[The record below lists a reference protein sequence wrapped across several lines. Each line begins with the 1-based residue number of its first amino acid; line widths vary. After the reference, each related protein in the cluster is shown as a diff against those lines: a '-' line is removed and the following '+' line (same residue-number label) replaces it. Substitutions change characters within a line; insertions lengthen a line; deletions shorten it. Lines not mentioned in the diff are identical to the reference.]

1 MTICP
6 SPETVQKNVADIR
19 RRVEEAAR
27 SCGRDPREI
36 TVMAVTKTVEP
47 PAINEAIR
55 QGVTLLGENKVQEYL
70 DKREQYLPATVHFI
84 GNLQTNKVKYIIDK
98 VAMIQSVSSEKLAL
112 EIEKQAAKHNLVMPV
127 LMGVGTLGFMA
138 GQEETKGGFSPDE
151 LYQVLPKLA
160 QMEHLSVQGLM
171 CIPPVEN
178 AEQFL
183 QRMEQ
188 IFIDI
193 REKNIHNINMS
204 VLSMG
209 MSGDFEAAIRH
220 GSTLVRI
227 GTGLFGK
234 RDYSNK

>member
-6 SPETVQKNVADIR
+6 SPETVRNNVADIR
-19 RRVEEAAR
+19 RRVEQAAL
-27 SCGRDPREI
+27 SCGRDPKDI
-36 TVMAVTKTVEP
+36 AIMAVTKTVEP

-55 QGVTLLGENKVQEYL
+55 QGLTLLGENKVQEYL

-98 VAMIQSVSSEKLAL
+98 VAMIESVSSEKLAQ
-112 EIEKQAAKHNLVMPV
+112 EIEKQAEKHHLVMPV
-127 LMGVGTLGFMA
+127 LLEVNIGG
-138 GQEETKGGFSPDE
+138 EDTKGGFSPDE
-151 LYQVLPKLA
+151 LDQVLPKLA
-160 QMEHLSVQGLM
+160 EMKHLSVQGLM

-183 QRMEQ
+183 ARMEQ

-193 REKNIHNINMS
+193 REKNIHNISMS

-209 MSGDFEAAIRH
+209 MTGDFEAAIRH

-234 RDYSNK
+234 RDYSK

>member
-6 SPETVQKNVADIR
+6 SPETVQSNVADIR
-19 RRVEEAAR
+19 RRVEQAAL

-36 TVMAVTKTVEP
+36 TIMAVTKTVEP

-55 QGVTLLGENKVQEYL
+55 QGLTLLGENKVQEYL
-70 DKREQYLPATVHFI
+70 DKREEYLPAKVHFI

-127 LMGVGTLGFMA
+127 LLEVNIG
-138 GQEETKGGFSPDE
+138 EEPTKGGFSPQE

-160 QMEHLSVQGLM
+160 QMQHLSVQGLM
-171 CIPPVEN
+171 CIPPAAN

-193 REKNIHNINMS
+193 RDKNIHNINMS

-234 RDYSNK
+234 RDYSK

>member
-70 DKREQYLPATVHFI
+70 DKREQYLPATVQFI
-84 GNLQTNKVKYIIDK
+84 GTLQTNKVKYIIDK

-127 LMGVGTLGFMA
+127 LLEVNI

>member
-6 SPETVQKNVADIR
+6 SPETVRNNVADIR
-19 RRVEEAAR
+19 RRVEQAAL
-27 SCGRDPREI
+27 SCGRDPKDI
-36 TVMAVTKTVEP
+36 AIMAVTKTVEP

-55 QGVTLLGENKVQEYL
+55 QGLTLLGENKVQEYL

-98 VAMIQSVSSEKLAL
+98 VAMIESVSSEKLAQ
-112 EIEKQAAKHNLVMPV
+112 EIEKQAEKHHLVMPV
-127 LMGVGTLGFMA
+127 LLEVNIGG
-138 GQEETKGGFSPDE
+138 EETKGGFSPDE
-151 LYQVLPKLA
+151 LDQVLPKLA
-160 QMEHLSVQGLM
+160 EMKHLSVQGLM

-183 QRMEQ
+183 ARMEQ

-193 REKNIHNINMS
+193 REKNIHNISMS

-209 MSGDFEAAIRH
+209 MTGDFEAAIRH

-234 RDYSNK
+234 RDYSK

>member
-1 MTICP
+1 
-6 SPETVQKNVADIR
+6 
-19 RRVEEAAR
+19 
-27 SCGRDPREI
+27 
-36 TVMAVTKTVEP
+36 
-47 PAINEAIR
+47 
-55 QGVTLLGENKVQEYL
+55 
-70 DKREQYLPATVHFI
+70 
-84 GNLQTNKVKYIIDK
+84 
-98 VAMIQSVSSEKLAL
+98 
-112 EIEKQAAKHNLVMPV
+112 MPV
-127 LMGVGTLGFMA
+127 LLEVNIGH
-138 GQEETKGGFSPDE
+138 EKTKGGFSPEE
-151 LYQVLPKLA
+151 LYQALPRLA
-160 QMEHLSVQGLM
+160 EMEHLSVQGLM
-171 CIPPVEN
+171 CIPPVED

-234 RDYSNK
+234 RDYSK

>member
-6 SPETVQKNVADIR
+6 SPETVRNNVADIR
-19 RRVEEAAR
+19 RRVEQAAL
-27 SCGRDPREI
+27 SCGRDPKDI
-36 TVMAVTKTVEP
+36 AIMAVTKTVEP
-47 PAINEAIR
+47 PAINEAIQ
-55 QGVTLLGENKVQEYL
+55 QGLTLLGENKVQEYL

-98 VAMIQSVSSEKLAL
+98 VAMIESVSSEKLAQ
-112 EIEKQAAKHNLVMPV
+112 EIEKQAEKHHLVMPV
-127 LMGVGTLGFMA
+127 LLEVNIGG
-138 GQEETKGGFSPDE
+138 EETKGGFSPDE
-151 LYQVLPKLA
+151 LDQVLPKLA
-160 QMEHLSVQGLM
+160 EMKHLSVQGLM

-183 QRMEQ
+183 ARMEQ

-193 REKNIHNINMS
+193 REKNIHNISMS

-209 MSGDFEAAIRH
+209 MTGDFEAAIRH

-234 RDYSNK
+234 RDYSK

>member
-1 MTICP
+1 MYMTICP

-55 QGVTLLGENKVQEYL
+55 QGATLLGENKVQEYL

-127 LMGVGTLGFMA
+127 LLEVNI

>member
-1 MTICP
+1 
-6 SPETVQKNVADIR
+6 
-19 RRVEEAAR
+19 
-27 SCGRDPREI
+27 
-36 TVMAVTKTVEP
+36 
-47 PAINEAIR
+47 
-55 QGVTLLGENKVQEYL
+55 
-70 DKREQYLPATVHFI
+70 
-84 GNLQTNKVKYIIDK
+84 
-98 VAMIQSVSSEKLAL
+98 
-112 EIEKQAAKHNLVMPV
+112 
-127 LMGVGTLGFMA
+127 
-138 GQEETKGGFSPDE
+138 
-151 LYQVLPKLA
+151 
-160 QMEHLSVQGLM
+160 M

-209 MSGDFEAAIRH
+209 MSGDFEAAIRY

>member
-6 SPETVQKNVADIR
+6 SPETVRNNVADIR
-19 RRVEEAAR
+19 RRVEQAAL
-27 SCGRDPREI
+27 SCGRDPKDI
-36 TVMAVTKTVEP
+36 AIMAVTKTVEP

-55 QGVTLLGENKVQEYL
+55 QGLTLLGENKVQEYL

-98 VAMIQSVSSEKLAL
+98 VAMIESVSSEKLAQ
-112 EIEKQAAKHNLVMPV
+112 EIEKQAEKHNLVMPV
-127 LMGVGTLGFMA
+127 LLEVNIGG
-138 GQEETKGGFSPDE
+138 EETKGGFSPDE
-151 LYQVLPKLA
+151 LYQLLPKLA
-160 QMEHLSVQGLM
+160 EMKHLSVQGLM

-183 QRMEQ
+183 ARMEQ

-193 REKNIHNINMS
+193 REKNIHNISMS

-209 MSGDFEAAIRH
+209 MTGDFEAAIRH

-234 RDYSNK
+234 RDYSK